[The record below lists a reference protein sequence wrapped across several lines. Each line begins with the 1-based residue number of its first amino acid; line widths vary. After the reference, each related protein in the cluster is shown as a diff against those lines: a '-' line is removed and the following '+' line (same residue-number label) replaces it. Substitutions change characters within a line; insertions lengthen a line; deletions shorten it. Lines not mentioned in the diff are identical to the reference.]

1 MGNPSKLKVELVE
14 LVYDLLSEQRAAE
27 LRLRIANEPET
38 AELYE
43 QVKREA
49 NIIANASRC
58 VVEKSLFDDILP
70 QSDESDMVDDRTT
83 EITMPAVVA
92 MGISRTVHAEHDRP
106 HMFRLMPWEFA
117 KQAFLQERNVNR
129 IMSCA
134 AICLVVV
141 TISGFLYQRYR
152 VAQVGEMPLRI
163 VAAAPQQLVKGTPQ
177 SLQVQVSD
185 LLGEQRQAPVRVT
198 LNGEHGAELAAVAG
212 ETASDGK
219 LLLSLAELTDQVDA
233 GTDTP
238 LQLEISAGTQPT
250 EKYAMPVRLLEA
262 PKPPPVDYHAE
273 LAANNRMLNAENSRR
288 VIARANRE
296 RPSYS
301 APSPVYETQPTP
313 QTPAL
318 MPQQQAEMQNSPENV
333 LPYRNSQM
341 ASNPSLYFPNQTQLY
356 IMPQRPA
363 SEPVASM
370 AKPEES
376 KQEEVPSFVS
386 NTPSELPNSTL
397 LSRMAPSSSTSSD
410 RSADVPSADHYSAV
424 DTEDNKKN
432 ANGQD
437 SRQRRM
443 AGGRAVYD
451 SLADADTSQELGD
464 HRFLG
469 STGQMRTRQGMAA
482 REQRGTENTELA
494 EVNKD
499 TSDSSESVAESMNSG
514 YSDGMSGG
522 YGGEGMGAGSGG
534 YGGGGMGG
542 LGMSGMSS
550 PSPLGGRPNVQM
562 PLVPDIALLAEGG
575 RLVAGLQNRVFFRVT
590 VGAEPIRQL
599 TGNVV
604 DDLGQ
609 KTAKLECAVDSFGQF
624 YFEPQP
630 DRQYRLVIDRWE
642 TVSRQSN
649 DMPPFET
656 AVTLPKSDSP
666 VGMGLAK
673 HVISTDESPTVHVRS
688 RRSNVPVVVTAS
700 QRGVVLLSESVVA
713 NEGVTSVR
721 LPLPKSVVGPV
732 DIAVFDAQSEPFAL
746 FGMEQCLR
754 RPAQWLTI
762 TATQTSQNDSK
773 SRQVELLVSDA
784 DGKPVPNAA
793 LSVRV
798 LRDVS
803 AGTISPDSFFATVP
817 SETGLR
823 NFAFGNALADRL
835 IDWATLENLLT
846 SNDAAATQTLDFLV
860 ATGTLP
866 FNGGKEPEQIATHE
880 LTPVVMDNLAA
891 LQAGYDQK
899 IESFRRSQQAWGHN
913 IGLFV
918 IFGGMALAV
927 LSMIFVI
934 MRLASGSRMFVVATV
949 SGLTC
954 VFVCMV
960 MLRGNGDG
968 RGVAILSKHDAAA
981 SFDLCVA
988 EMPSSEQIH
997 NAEKFRD
1004 GFAYFST
1011 MAEETEIGES
1021 KTSRQ
1026 QPADSSTVHTA
1037 TYPLTI
1043 EYENTSLCTDSD
1055 GRAVFEMPLPD
1066 DISVAP
1072 VLYLIVEAE
1081 SQNGFQGLL
1090 RAMQPSETPEM

>member
-1 MGNPSKLKVELVE
+1 MGNPSKLKAELVE

-27 LRLRIANEPET
+27 LRLRIANEPEI

-49 NIIANASRC
+49 NMIADASRC

-70 QSDESDMVDDRTT
+70 QSGESKTVDDHAT
-83 EITMPAVVA
+83 EITMPAA
-92 MGISRTVHAEHDRP
+92 ETGIRRAVHAEHGRSQ
-106 HMFRLMPWEFA
+106 MFRLMPWEFA
-117 KQAFLQERNVNR
+117 KRAILQERSVNR

-141 TISGFLYQRYR
+141 TLSGFLYQRYR
-152 VAQVGEMPLRI
+152 VAQVAEMPLRI
-163 VAAAPQQLVKGTPQ
+163 VVTAPQQLVKGSPQ
-177 SLQVQVSD
+177 SLQMQVSD

-198 LNGEHGAELAAVAG
+198 LNSEQGEELAAVAG

-219 LLLSLAELTDQVDA
+219 LLLSLAELTNQVDA
-233 GTDTP
+233 ETDTS

-250 EKYAMPVRLLEA
+250 EKYAMPVRLLET
-262 PKPPPVDYHAE
+262 PKQPPMDYHAE
-273 LAANNRMLNAENSRR
+273 LAANNRMLNAENSSRA
-288 VIARANRE
+288 IARASRE
-296 RPSYS
+296 KPSYS
-301 APSPVYETQPTP
+301 VAPPVYETQR
-313 QTPAL
+313 AL
-318 MPQQQAEMQNSPENV
+318 QMPQQQAEMQNSPENV

-370 AKPEES
+370 VKPEES
-376 KQEEVPSFVS
+376 KQEVP
-386 NTPSELPNSTL
+386 PSLASKNDNGELSDSML
-397 LSRMAPSSSTSSD
+397 LSRMAPSSSTSSN
-410 RSADVPSADHYSAV
+410 RSAAAPSVDYYSAV
-424 DTEDNKKN
+424 DSEDNKKN
-432 ANGQD
+432 VVGQD
-437 SRQRRM
+437 SQQRRM

-451 SLADADTSQELGD
+451 SFADASGE
-464 HRFLG
+464 RSFLG
-469 STGQMRTRQGMAA
+469 STSQMRTRQSMGT
-482 REQRGTENTELA
+482 REQRSTENTELA
-494 EVNKD
+494 DN
-499 TSDSSESVAESMNSG
+499 SEPVVESMS
-514 YSDGMSGG
+514 SG
-522 YGGEGMGAGSGG
+522 YGGGMGGGG
-534 YGGGGMGG
+534 YGGGFGGYGGMGAP
-542 LGMSGMSS
+542 GMSGMLSS
-550 PSPLGGRPNVQM
+550 PSFENTPNVQM
-562 PLVPDIALLAEGG
+562 PSVPEITLLAEDGW
-575 RLVAGLQNRVFFRVT
+575 LVAGLQNRVFFRAT
-590 VGAEPIRQL
+590 VDAEPIRQL

-609 KTAKLECAVDSFGQF
+609 KTAKLECAVDGFGQF
-624 YFEPQP
+624 YIEPQS
-630 DRQYRLVIDRWE
+630 DRQYRLVIDHWE
-642 TVSRQSN
+642 TASRQSN

-666 VGMGLAK
+666 VGMGLAR
-673 HVISTDESPTVHVRS
+673 HVISTDESPTVHIRS

-700 QRGVVLLSESVVA
+700 QRGVVLLSESVIA
-713 NEGVTSVR
+713 NKGVTSVR

-732 DIAVFDAQSEPFAL
+732 DVAVFDAQSEPFAL
-746 FGMEQCLR
+746 FGTGQCLR
-754 RPAQWLTI
+754 RPTQWLTV

-803 AGTISPDSFFATVP
+803 AGTTSPNSVFTTVP

-823 NFAFGNALADRL
+823 NFAFGNASADRL

-880 LTPVVMDNLAA
+880 LTSVVMDNLAA

-968 RGVAILSKHDAAA
+968 RGVTTLSKQNAAA

-988 EMPSSEQIH
+988 EMPLSEQTE
-997 NAEKFRD
+997 NTEKFRGEIASLSKATD
-1004 GFAYFST
+1004 EF
-1011 MAEETEIGES
+1011 EIGES
-1021 KTSRQ
+1021 KTSLE
-1026 QPADSSTVHTA
+1026 QPTDSLMAYTTA
-1037 TYPLTI
+1037 YPLAI
-1043 EYENTSLCTDSD
+1043 EYENTSLCTNSD
-1055 GRAVFEMPLPD
+1055 GRAVFKMPLPD
-1066 DISVAP
+1066 NVPAVP

-1081 SQNGFQGLL
+1081 SQNGYQGLL
-1090 RAMQPSETPEM
+1090 RTTQPSEIPKM